1 MTKQVANTV
10 VQTDTFAG
18 WVEKTNELATH
29 MRESVVTTALDAN
42 SHVTGA
48 NTVGNAFVVGVF
60 GASAFAMSTDS
71 NSDAFIRAIQ
81 NGESDSANSSG
92 NIVFQS
98 DTNFN
103 ANVFANAVTV
113 DIEGNVVSNGTSFSV
128 TTTGNTD
135 IEAAN
140 VVIKATATGT
150 INAAA
155 LFVEGTTTNVSSNVN
170 IKGVNLFV
178 SANVDIECGEI
189 LIGNTTSAG
198 LVNVATQDFN
208 TSANVDITGS
218 TLNVSA
224 IANFS
229 ANVIVNA
236 NDFVVDTA
244 NQRVGIGTA
253 TPSTM
258 VHVTGPGAQ
267 TVTIEGGSANVLIV
281 ANNQSNFYGSQNVVI
296 KTAESKHIKFHANG
310 QTAAAVSAMLAAN
323 GNFGIGNT
331 TPAEKLVVAGQVRA
345 TANVTLQDE
354 LTVNNAITANTLT
367 LNANATLEDSLS
379 VNNSI
384 TANTLT
390 LIANGTIQD
399 SLSVNNAIDAN
410 TVDVASTLK
419 VGSTINHA
427 NDVYT
432 SVTTMTT
439 NNDSDTEEDLVR
451 FAHATYQSAKITVS
465 GRFVNASATEVQV
478 TEALIVTDGT
488 DVFMTTFGT
497 LSTDA
502 GNDFSVFTID
512 AEVEGANVHITV
524 NHANTDV
531 SNTKLIATSQLYRI
545 Q

>member
-1 MTKQVANTV
+1 MTRQVANTV

-29 MRESVVTTALDAN
+29 MRESVVTTALNGN
-42 SHVTGA
+42 SHVEGA

-81 NGESDSANSSG
+81 NGESDSANTSG

-135 IEAAN
+135 IESAN
-140 VVIKATATGT
+140 VVIKATSTGT
-150 INAAA
+150 INVAA

-178 SANVDIECGEI
+178 SANVDIECGDI
-189 LIGNTTSAG
+189 LIGNTTSTG

-208 TSANVDITGS
+208 TSANVDITG
-218 TLNVSA
+218 TNLNVSA
-224 IANFS
+224 VADFS

-236 NDFVVDTA
+236 NDFVVDTT

-258 VHVTGPGAQ
+258 VHVTGSGAQ

-296 KTAESKHIKFHANG
+296 KTAQSKHIKFHANG

-331 TPAEKLVVAGQVRA
+331 TPAQKLVVAGSANISGTA
-345 TANVTLQDE
+345 TMADINAQDIVANSISINSGNGSFIDIDAE
-354 LTVNNAITANTLT
+354 DIGANSLT
-367 LNANATLEDSLS
+367 LSNTAALADVTATSMNATSLG
-379 VNNSI
+379 
-384 TANTLT
+384 LT
-390 LIANGTIQD
+390 GG
-399 SLSVNNAIDAN
+399 
-410 TVDVASTLK
+410 LK
-419 VGSTINHA
+419 VGGSINHA

-432 SVTTMTT
+432 SVSSMTT
-439 NNDSDTEEDLVR
+439 NNDSDTEENILV
-451 FAHATYQSAKITVS
+451 FAHATYQSARITVS
-465 GRFVNASATEVQV
+465 GRYASAGATEVQV
-478 TEALIVTDGT
+478 TEALVVTDGT

-497 LSTDA
+497 ISTDA

-512 AEVEGANVHITV
+512 AEIDGANVNITA
-524 NHANTDV
+524 NHANTAV
-531 SNTKLIATSQLYRI
+531 SNTKLITSSQLYRI

>member
-1 MTKQVANTV
+1 MTRQVANTV

-29 MRESVVTTALDAN
+29 MRTSVVTTALDAN
-42 SHVTGA
+42 SHIAGA

-135 IEAAN
+135 IESAN
-140 VVIKATATGT
+140 VVIKATTIGT

-155 LFVEGTTTNVSSNVN
+155 LFVQGATTNVSSNVN
-170 IKGVNLFV
+170 IIGSNFFV
-178 SANVDIECGEI
+178 SANVDVECSEI
-189 LIGNTTSAG
+189 LIGNTTSTG
-198 LVNVATQDFN
+198 IINVATQDFN
-208 TSANVDITGS
+208 TSANVDITG
-218 TLNVSA
+218 TNLNVSA
-224 IANFS
+224 IADFS

-244 NQRVGIGTA
+244 NQRVGIGTNA
-253 TPSTM
+253 PSYLL
-258 VHVTGPGAQ
+258 HVTGSGAQ
-267 TVTIEGGSANVLIV
+267 TIHLAGTSNVHIV
-281 ANNQSNFYGSQNVVI
+281 ANSQSTFYGESNVVI
-296 KTAESKHIKFHANG
+296 KTASSKHIKFHANG
-310 QTAAAVSAMLAAN
+310 STAAAYTAMLAAN

-331 TPAEKLVVAGQVRA
+331 TPAEKLVVAGEVRA
-345 TANVTLQDE
+345 TANVTLQDA
-354 LTVNNAITANTLT
+354 LSVNNSITANTLT
-367 LNANATLEDSLS
+367 LNANGTLQDSLS

-390 LIANGTIQD
+390 LNANATLQD
-399 SLSVNNAIDAN
+399 ALSVNNAIDAN
-410 TVDVASTLK
+410 TVDIAQTLK
-419 VGSTINHA
+419 VGGSINHA

-432 SVTTMTT
+432 SVSSITT
-439 NNDSDTEEDLVR
+439 NNDSATPENILR
-451 FAHATYQSAKITVS
+451 FAHGTYQSAKVTVS
-465 GRFVNASATEVQV
+465 GRFVNSSATEVQV
-478 TEALIVTDGT
+478 TEALVVTDGT

-497 LSTDA
+497 ISTDA
-502 GNDFSVFTID
+502 NNDFSVFTID
-512 AEVEGANVHITV
+512 AAVVGANVHVTA

-531 SNTKLIATSQLYRI
+531 SNTKLITTSQLYRI